1 MYVILII
8 FLIILLILIQGKEFL
23 NTEVPYGTN
32 IREFNTERKFFYPVP
47 YRSSDYQ
54 DIQLL
59 E

>member
-23 NTEVPYGTN
+23 TIEVPYGTY
-32 IREFNTERKFFYPVP
+32 IREFNTEKNFFYPVP
-47 YRSSDYQ
+47 YKSSDFQ
-54 DIQLL
+54 DLQLL

>member
-23 NTEVPYGTN
+23 TIEVPYGTY
-32 IREFNTERKFFYPVP
+32 IREFNTEKKFFYQAP
-47 YRSSDYQ
+47 YQSSDFQ
-54 DIQLL
+54 DLQLI